1 MFERFLERLSKSK
14 YKDNFILKGGFL
26 LSSIMGINIRA
37 TMDIDANITGMDF
50 NEKDIKDMIK
60 EIASIKLDDH
70 VTQTIHFLLMHII
83 YYQKFLLLHILFLFH
98 NKWCYYFYQLFYMIY
113 YDIVLND
120 QNLLFYCLVQIIL
133 N

>member
-60 EIASIKLDDH
+60 EIESIKLDNH

-98 NKWCYYFYQLFYMIY
+98 NKWYCHFYQLFYMIY

-120 QNLLFYCLVQIIL
+120 QNLLFYCLIQIIL